1 MMELRNKIKHHFHEA
16 LKAKNSDHEVA
27 LGFAIGTFLEIFFLV
42 PGLGLLI
49 SILVLLMYSRLSK
62 YALLFALLFW
72 NILFI
77 APLYILSYHV
87 GNLIF
92 DVYPSVDFDAGFS
105 SNVLLL
111 SRRFLIGHLIVSSV
125 FSIFIY
131 FIAKWIIKTYRK
143 RLN

>member
-1 MMELRNKIKHHFHEA
+1 MELRNKIKHHFHEA

-27 LGFAIGTFLEIFFLV
+27 LGFAIGTFLEIFFLI

-62 YALLFALLFW
+62 YALLLALLFW

-87 GNLIF
+87 SNLIF
-92 DVYPSVDFDAGFS
+92 DVSPSVDLDAFS

-111 SRRFLIGHLIVSSV
+111 SRRFLVGHLIVSSV
-125 FSIFIY
+125 FSIIIY

-143 RLN
+143 RLS

>member
-1 MMELRNKIKHHFHEA
+1 MGLKNKIKHHFHEV
-16 LKAKNSDHEVA
+16 LRTKNSDHEIA
-27 LGFAIGTFLEIFFLV
+27 LGFAVGTFLEIFFLV

-49 SILVLLMYSRLSK
+49 SILVLLIYSRLSK

-72 NILFI
+72 NVLFI

-92 DVYPSVDFDAGFS
+92 DVSPAVDLDASFPVHILS
-105 SNVLLL
+105 L

-125 FSIFIY
+125 FSILIY
-131 FIAKWIIKTYRK
+131 FIAKWIIKNYRS